1 MASITVNVSASGA
14 TLEKEQ
20 GEEMEFDNE
29 SDLTG
34 FRIIDYELLEQFVGY
49 LLCPD
54 CTKPLAA
61 GMHSSTT
68 EKRTGLASKL
78 TFNWVQTFICHT
90 QRKLTKFMR

>member
-1 MASITVNVSASGA
+1 MNVSASGA
-14 TLEKEQ
+14 KLEKEQ

-34 FRIIDYELLEQFVGY
+34 FRIIDYELFVGY

-61 GMHSSTT
+61 GIHSSTT

-78 TFNWVQTFICHT
+78 TFNWVQKCICHT